1 MWRISRLFCNFV
13 RCKQIYL
20 SRRKQDMAKYV
31 MYQTNDLNENGKP
44 IVYPRMMLEGK
55 STTEHMAEYISEAS
69 SFTTGEVKGVLEMMA
84 NFLAQEMANGRSV
97 KLDGIGV
104 FSPSLG
110 LAKGKE
116 EDEVDLTRRNARSVR
131 VKGVNFRADAEL
143 IRKTESAC
151 TLERAQDRPDYSSVH
166 LSAEERLAKAQAF
179 LEGHP
184 FMTVSDYCRLTGLG
198 RSTAC
203 VELRRWKE
211 QADSG
216 ITVTGLGSH
225 RVYVKKES

>member
-1 MWRISRLFCNFV
+1 MSRLFCNFV
-13 RCKQIYL
+13 RCKDNL
-20 SRRKQDMAKYV
+20 FSKEETNMAKYV

-55 STTEHMAEYISEAS
+55 STTEHMAEFISEAS
-69 SFTTGEVKGVLEMMA
+69 SFTTGEVKGILEMMSR
-84 NFLAQEMANGRSV
+84 FLAQEMGNGRSV

-116 EDEVDLTRRNARSVR
+116 EDEVDLARRNARSVR
-131 VKGVNFRADAEL
+131 IKGVNFRADTEL

-151 TLERAQDRPDYSSVH
+151 TLERAQDKPDYSSVH
-166 LSAEERLAKAQAF
+166 LSAEERLAKAQVF
-179 LEGHP
+179 LEEHP
-184 FMTVSDYCRLTGLG
+184 FMTVSDYCQLTGLG

-211 QADSG
+211 QTDSG
-216 ITVTGLGSH
+216 ITVAGRGSH
-225 RVYVKKES
+225 RVYIKKNG

>member
-1 MWRISRLFCNFV
+1 
-13 RCKQIYL
+13 
-20 SRRKQDMAKYV
+20 

-116 EDEVDLTRRNARSVR
+116 EDEVAVFIDNYGDV
-131 VKGVNFRADAEL
+131 
-143 IRKTESAC
+143 IRKEDLDFWKLDIYLDEDNCYQSHSKTE
-151 TLERAQDRPDYSSVH
+151 
-166 LSAEERLAKAQAF
+166 
-179 LEGHP
+179 
-184 FMTVSDYCRLTGLG
+184 YCWGLWHILQ
-198 RSTAC
+198 SKTD
-203 VELRRWKE
+203 K
-211 QADSG
+211 
-216 ITVTGLGSH
+216 
-225 RVYVKKES
+225 